1 MECAEP
7 PAGVEPAT
15 YALRVGR
22 WCHQAHPP
30 ARMPRPSPLNA
41 LRDLADRRGSC
52 HASCHGGCR
61 SVITHSHHELLGR
74 GGISCLWDLISASSC
89 CRRRMMEWI
98 AGCSP
103 RPSRRVL
110 GTPRLS
116 SSLIR
121 RALGRGG
128 HRPVPGLPQAL
139 PTRRSAP
146 LMWSSPWA
154 AGMPVR
160 SIRASAT
167 RTDSSRT
174 RPASPSRWCAASRR
188 DQRPRPAAPRRTRP
202 STRLVQDIAAL
213 TLACDL

>member
-139 PTRRSAP
+139 TDQAVR
-146 LMWSSPWA
+146 A
-154 AGMPVR
+154 ADVVVTMGCG
-160 SIRASAT
+160 
-167 RTDSSRT
+167 D
-174 RPASPSRWCAASRR
+174 
-188 DQRPRPAAPRRTRP
+188 
-202 STRLVQDIAAL
+202 
-213 TLACDL
+213 ACPIYPGKRYED